1 MARKNLLSGLM
12 DDSKKFTAVNN
23 EDDPLQKDEKHIT
36 YKGIGALGAVTR
48 SIDALAAKADAAKA
62 IEEKLATG
70 ETVIDLDPALIE
82 DSFVTDRLAHAD
94 EQFRELVEAIRLRG
108 QDSPILVRPHPDK
121 DGRYQIAFGHRR
133 ARAAQELGRPV
144 RAVVKKL
151 DDRDHVIAQG
161 QENSARADLSFIERT
176 MFADKLDSLGF
187 DRETI
192 MSALSADKTTV
203 SKMLSVTKRIP
214 AEVLAAIGAAKTTGR
229 DRWHDLSVKFETED
243 LSARAIEFSRSAEF
257 VTAEPD
263 ARFDMLA
270 AFISRRQ
277 QPAPS
282 AAVPLQPAAHA
293 WQHKDG
299 AVRAKIKD
307 DGKQFTIA
315 LKAEKAS
322 AFGAYIASNLD
333 RLYEAFERTQDLT
346 KTEINKK

>member
-23 EDDPLQKDEKHIT
+23 EDEPAPRDERQHIT

-62 IEEKLATG
+62 IEEQLASG

-82 DSFVTDRLAHAD
+82 DSFVTDRLAHTD

-108 QDSPILVRPHPDK
+108 QDSPILVRPHPERE
-121 DGRYQIAFGHRR
+121 GRYQIAFGHRR
-133 ARAAQELGRPV
+133 ARAAKELGRPV
-144 RAVVKKL
+144 RAVVKRL

-176 MFADKLDSLGF
+176 MFADKLDTLGF

-214 AEVLAAIGAAKTTGR
+214 AEVLAAIGVAKTTGR
-229 DRWHDLSVKFETED
+229 DRWHDLSAKFETENIA
-243 LSARAIEFSRSAEF
+243 ARAIEFTRSVEF
-257 VTAEPD
+257 ETAEPD
-263 ARFDMLA
+263 ARFDMLV
-270 AFISRRQ
+270 AFISRKQ
-277 QPAPS
+277 QASPA
-282 AAVPLQPAAHA
+282 AAVQPVAHA
-293 WQHKDG
+293 WQRRDG
-299 AVRAKIKD
+299 AVKAKIKD

-333 RLYEAFERTQDLT
+333 RLYEAFEKTQDLT
-346 KTEINKK
+346 KNGDQ

>member
-23 EDDPLQKDEKHIT
+23 EDEPLQRDEKQQIT

-94 EQFRELVEAIRLRG
+94 EQFRELVEAIRQRG

-133 ARAAQELGRPV
+133 ARAAKELGRPV

-214 AEVLAAIGAAKTTGR
+214 TEVLAAIGAAKTTGR
-229 DRWHDLSVKFETED
+229 DRWHDLSVKFETENI
-243 LSARAIEFSRSAEF
+243 STRAIAFSRSAEF
-257 VTAEPD
+257 ETAEPD
-263 ARFDMLA
+263 VRFDMLV

-277 QPAPS
+277 QPAS
-282 AAVPLQPAAHA
+282 STATLQPAAHA
-293 WQHKDG
+293 WQRKDG
-299 AVRAKIKD
+299 AVKAKIKD

-333 RLYEAFERTQDLT
+333 RLYEAFEKTQDSM
-346 KTEINKK
+346 KNGDQ

>member
-23 EDDPLQKDEKHIT
+23 EDEPLQRDEKQQIT

-108 QDSPILVRPHPDK
+108 QDSPILVRPHPEK

-133 ARAAQELGRPV
+133 ARAAKELGRPV

-176 MFADKLDSLGF
+176 MFADKLDTLGF

-229 DRWHDLSVKFETED
+229 DRWHDLSVKFETENI
-243 LSARAIEFSRSAEF
+243 SARAIEFSRSAEF
-257 VTAEPD
+257 ETAEPD
-263 ARFDMLA
+263 ARFDMLV
-270 AFISRRQ
+270 AFVSRRQ
-277 QPAPS
+277 QSTSSIAAP
-282 AAVPLQPAAHA
+282 QPAAHA
-293 WQHKDG
+293 WQRKDG
-299 AVRAKIKD
+299 AVKAKFKD

-333 RLYEAFERTQDLT
+333 RLYEAFEKTQDLT
-346 KTEINKK
+346 KNGDQ

>member
-23 EDDPLQKDEKHIT
+23 EDEPLHSNEKQQIA

-82 DSFVTDRLAHAD
+82 DSFVTDRLAHTD
-94 EQFRELVEAIRLRG
+94 QQFRELVEAIRLRG
-108 QDSPILVRPHPDK
+108 QDSPILVRPHPQK

-133 ARAAQELGRPV
+133 ARAAKELGRPV

-176 MFADKLDSLGF
+176 MFADKLDTLGF

-192 MSALSADKTTV
+192 MSALSVDKTTV

-214 AEVLAAIGAAKTTGR
+214 AEVLTAIGAAKTTGR
-229 DRWHDLSVKFETED
+229 DRWHDLSVKFETEN
-243 LSARAIEFSRSAEF
+243 LSTRAIEFSKSAEF
-257 VTAEPD
+257 ETAEPD
-263 ARFDMLA
+263 ARFDMLV
-270 AFISRRQ
+270 AFISRKQ
-277 QPAPS
+277 QSTPS
-282 AAVPLQPAAHA
+282 LAVLQPAARA
-293 WQHKDG
+293 WQRKDG
-299 AVRAKIKD
+299 VVKAKIKD

-333 RLYEAFERTQDLT
+333 RLYEAFEKTQDLT
-346 KTEINKK
+346 KDGDR

>member
-23 EDDPLQKDEKHIT
+23 EAEPLHKDEKQHLT

-70 ETVIDLDPALIE
+70 ETVIDLDPTLIE

-94 EQFRELVEAIRLRG
+94 EQFRELVEAIRLHG
-108 QDSPILVRPHPDK
+108 QDSPILVRPHPKK

-133 ARAAQELGRPV
+133 ARAAKELGRPV

-176 MFADKLDSLGF
+176 MFADKLDALGF

-203 SKMLSVTKRIP
+203 SKMLSVTRRIP
-214 AEVLAAIGAAKTTGR
+214 AEVLTAIGAAKTTGR
-229 DRWHDLSVKFETED
+229 DRWHDLSVKFETENITT
-243 LSARAIEFSRSAEF
+243 RAVEFTRSTEF
-257 VTAEPD
+257 ETAEPD
-263 ARFDMLA
+263 ARFDMLV
-270 AFISRRQ
+270 AFINRKQ
-277 QPAPS
+277 QASS
-282 AAVPLQPAAHA
+282 AAILQPVAHA
-293 WQHKDG
+293 WQRKDG
-299 AVRAKIKD
+299 AVKAKIRN

-322 AFGAYIASNLD
+322 AFGAYIADNLD
-333 RLYEAFERTQDLT
+333 RLYEAFEKTQDLT
-346 KTEINKK
+346 KNGDQ

>member
-12 DDSKKFTAVNN
+12 DDSKEFTAVNN

-82 DSFVTDRLAHAD
+82 DSFVTDRLTHAD

-257 VTAEPD
+257 VTADPD

-277 QPAPS
+277 QPAPF

-346 KTEINKK
+346 KNGDQ

>member
-23 EDDPLQKDEKHIT
+23 EDEALHRDEKQQIT

-108 QDSPILVRPHPDK
+108 QDSPILVRPHPEK

-133 ARAAQELGRPV
+133 ARAAKELGRPV

-176 MFADKLDSLGF
+176 MFADKLDTLGF

-214 AEVLAAIGAAKTTGR
+214 AEVLTAIGAAKTTGR
-229 DRWHDLSVKFETED
+229 DRWHDLSVKFETENI
-243 LSARAIEFSRSAEF
+243 SARAIEFSSSAEF
-257 VTAEPD
+257 RAAEPN
-263 ARFDMLA
+263 ARFDMLV
-270 AFISRRQ
+270 AFIGRRQ
-277 QPAPS
+277 EAAPS
-282 AAVPLQPAAHA
+282 IPALQPTARA
-293 WQHKDG
+293 WQRKDG
-299 AVRAKIKD
+299 AVKAKIRD

-333 RLYEAFERTQDLT
+333 RLYEAFEKTQDLT
-346 KTEINKK
+346 KNGDQ

>member
-23 EDDPLQKDEKHIT
+23 EDEPLHRDEKQQLT

-48 SIDALAAKADAAKA
+48 SIDALAAKADAAKV

-82 DSFVTDRLAHAD
+82 DSFVTDRLAHTD

-108 QDSPILVRPHPDK
+108 QDSPILVRPHPEK

-133 ARAAQELGRPV
+133 ARAAKELGRPV

-176 MFADKLDSLGF
+176 MFADKLDTLGF

-229 DRWHDLSVKFETED
+229 DRWHDLSVKFEAED
-243 LSARAIEFSRSAEF
+243 IAARAIEFTRSVEF
-257 VTAEPD
+257 GTAEPD
-263 ARFDMLA
+263 ARFDMLV

-277 QPAPS
+277 QQAS
-282 AAVPLQPAAHA
+282 SIAALQPAAHA
-293 WQHKDG
+293 WQRKDG
-299 AVRAKIKD
+299 AVKAKIKD

-333 RLYEAFERTQDLT
+333 RLYEAFEKTQDLT
-346 KTEINKK
+346 KNGDQ

>member
-23 EDDPLQKDEKHIT
+23 EDEPLQRDEKHQIT

-133 ARAAQELGRPV
+133 ARAAKELGRPV
-144 RAVVKKL
+144 RAIVKKL

-176 MFADKLDSLGF
+176 MFADKLDTLGF

-203 SKMLSVTKRIP
+203 SKMLSVTRRIP

-229 DRWHDLSVKFETED
+229 DRWHDLSVKFETENI
-243 LSARAIEFSRSAEF
+243 SARAIEFSRSAEF
-257 VTAEPD
+257 ETAEPD
-263 ARFDMLA
+263 ARFDMLV

-277 QPAPS
+277 QPTSSTATR
-282 AAVPLQPAAHA
+282 QPAAHV
-293 WQHKDG
+293 WQRKDG
-299 AVRAKIKD
+299 AVKAKIKD

-315 LKAEKAS
+315 LKAERAS

-333 RLYEAFERTQDLT
+333 HLYEAFEKTQDLT
-346 KTEINKK
+346 KDGDQ

>member
-12 DDSKKFTAVNN
+12 DESKKFTAVNN
-23 EDDPLQKDEKHIT
+23 EDEPPQRDEKQQIAF
-36 YKGIGALGAVTR
+36 KGIGALGAVTR

-82 DSFVTDRLAHAD
+82 DSFVLDRLAHTD

-108 QDSPILVRPHPDK
+108 QDSPILVRPHPEK
-121 DGRYQIAFGHRR
+121 HGRYQIAFGHRR
-133 ARAAQELGRPV
+133 ARAAKELGRPV

-176 MFADKLDSLGF
+176 MFAHKLDTLGF

-203 SKMLSVTKRIP
+203 SKMMSVTRRIP
-214 AEVLAAIGAAKTTGR
+214 TEVLTAIGAAKMIGR

-243 LSARAIEFSRSAEF
+243 ISARAIEFSKSAEF
-257 VTAEPD
+257 GAAEPD
-263 ARFDMLA
+263 ARFDMLVA
-270 AFISRRQ
+270 HMSRKQ
-277 QPAPS
+277 QPAPVLAS
-282 AAVPLQPAAHA
+282 LQPAARA
-293 WQHKDG
+293 WQRKDG
-299 AVRAKIKD
+299 AVKAKIKD

-333 RLYEAFERTQDLT
+333 RLYEAFEKTQDLT
-346 KTEINKK
+346 NNGDQ